1 MLKYSLNLNNTGAT
15 NGYITVPISLDFSPE
30 MNQYDF
36 IENNFDVIKQA
47 GVINETTNYE
57 KIKLTPVD
65 SVDENINISTL
76 QFNLH
81 FIVNN
86 DWTNGA
92 TQITNLGF
100 TSDDVKFRRKRVEKS
115 FIRLSFYDTTN
126 PKTQNLLYYSTI
138 FLDAND
144 LYTKYISNNNS
155 MSELK
160 SEFIVENS
168 RFTKKIKSSEGYN
181 LYLFK
186 EDILKNETK
195 TIYLK
200 IEFSNALN
208 GRTTLF
214 TKNKPSTISGYTIR
228 ELYENMYFNVNCK
241 LNSEVDK
248 YIYWLEDISPV
259 PYTDSDNKYLTNIAN
274 IEAYQAKIV

>member
-15 NGYITVPISLDFSPE
+15 NGYITVPIGLDFSPE

-214 TKNKPSTISGYTIR
+214 TKNKPYTISGYTIK

-241 LNSEVDK
+241 LNSEADK

-259 PYTDSDNKYLTNIAN
+259 PYTDSDNKYLTNIAK